1 MYLVL
6 LAGQGA
12 IQEQFDSFIGTLSN
26 APQGMDALE
35 TKQIAIR
42 GLVILRITVCS
53 FPCLSVF

>member
-1 MYLVL
+1 ML

-12 IQEQFDSFIGTLSN
+12 IQEQFDSFIRTL
-26 APQGMDALE
+26 PDALE

-53 FPCLSVF
+53 FPCPSVF